1 MWFLDCLVSLGIGLR
16 RRALGSKRYVKIV
29 MRKSFVAALGWLVP
43 AVFAFI
49 FALAGLETAYAAI
62 VNGDPLELAIAA
74 PYDSVKFKENTYEV
88 SADDAFSYD
97 DNIYRLAPSVTN
109 LRALAGIGPNATRQ
123 DHINTVTLAGDGA
136 WNLGRQTFVVDLRAD
151 DNRYNNNTNLNNVS
165 TNDKLIWNWSV
176 ASVLSGQV
184 GATYNSGLISFV
196 NSTNYARNLYSVT
209 NYFGAGR
216 YQIGP
221 HWAIFGGVLD
231 TGTTLSDP
239 ALRAND
245 LHTKSADFG
254 SEFAT
259 SENDSLGLEYRYTD
273 ARYPL
278 GTALNSDYRED
289 TARFVVRHAF
299 SEKTKLEAN
308 FGFLKRDY
316 ASTTIASFSGDV
328 WRLGVQ
334 WKPTEKMQFGLDAWR
349 NLQAYVTAQSDYFV
363 ARGESVSLR
372 WAATEKIIV
381 SGSLTYENQDY
392 IGVGITQLSL
402 GSRRDTV
409 NTPQASVKYTP
420 FEFLVFDFG
429 YSYEKRNSNESGF
442 QYNDHL
448 ISAKATVKY

>member
-1 MWFLDCLVSLGIGLR
+1 
-16 RRALGSKRYVKIV
+16 
-29 MRKSFVAALGWLVP
+29 MRNSFFAAFGWLIP
-43 AVFAFI
+43 AVVACI
-49 FALAGLETAYAAI
+49 FALAGLDTAHAAI
-62 VNGDPLELAIAA
+62 VNGDPLELAFA
-74 PYDSVKFKENTYEV
+74 PPIDAVKFKENAYEV
-88 SADDAFSYD
+88 SAADSFSYD

-109 LRALAGIGPNATRQ
+109 LRALGGIGPNATRG
-123 DHINTVTLAGDGA
+123 DHINTATLAGDGA

-165 TNDKLIWNWSV
+165 TNDKLTWNWNV

-184 GATYNSGLISFV
+184 GATYSSGLISFV

-231 TGTTLSDP
+231 NSTTLSDP

-254 SEFAT
+254 SEYAMN
-259 SENDSLGLEYRYTD
+259 ENDSLGAEYRYTD

-278 GTALNSDYRED
+278 GTSINSDYRED
-289 TARFVVRHAF
+289 SARFVVRHAF
-299 SEKTKLEAN
+299 SEKTKLEAE

-316 ASTTIASFSGDV
+316 ANTTIASFSGDV
-328 WRLGVQ
+328 WRLEAR
-334 WKPTEKMQFGLDAWR
+334 WKPTEKVQFGLDAWR

-363 ARGESVSLR
+363 DRGENVSVR
-372 WAATEKIIV
+372 WAATEKITV
-381 SGSLTYENQDY
+381 TGSYLFENQNY
-392 IGVGITQLSL
+392 VGVGLSQLSL

-409 NTPQASVKYTP
+409 NTPQASIKYTP
-420 FEFLVFDFG
+420 FEFLMFDFG
-429 YSYEKRNSNESGF
+429 YSYEKRNSNEPGF
-442 QYNDHL
+442 PYNDHL